1 MADPTVKRID
11 IIARRANLGFHQT
24 ERVKV
29 RSLRMKVRDR
39 IRARDLE
46 GALPAAVEVSELS
59 GEVQD
64 VQQLAIILSR
74 LQRWKEAA
82 PLWVALGKG
91 ANVPPRSLLLA
102 GRALIRGGK
111 LQAARGAFLRR
122 LEANPDD
129 QSTRNTLAK
138 LDDRLATLSVRRKA
152 KRAKT
157 MMQRSLGGGAAYTTS
172 GGRRK
177 LAGQPQVFRSLD
189 AIIAA
194 RSAGKPGELD
204 A

>member
-1 MADPTVKRID
+1 MADPTIKRIE
-11 IIARRANLGFHQT
+11 IVARRANLGFHQA

-29 RSLRMKVRDR
+29 RNLRMKGRDA
-39 IRARDLE
+39 IRAKDLE
-46 GALPAAVEVSELS
+46 AALPYAVEASELS

-74 LQRWKEAA
+74 LQRWKQAA

-129 QSTRNTLAK
+129 QLTRNTLAK

-157 MMQRSLGGGAAYTTS
+157 MMMRDLAGAYAGGA
-172 GGRRK
+172 RRK
-177 LAGQPQVFRSLD
+177 LADRPQVFRSLD

-194 RSAGKPGELD
+194 RSTGEPRELD